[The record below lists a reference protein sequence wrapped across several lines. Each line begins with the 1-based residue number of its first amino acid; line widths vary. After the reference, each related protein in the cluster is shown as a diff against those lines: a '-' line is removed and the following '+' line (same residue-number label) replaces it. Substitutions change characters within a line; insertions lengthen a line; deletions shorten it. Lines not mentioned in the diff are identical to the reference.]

1 MVGLPQHI
9 AAIFVWPL
17 HPSDLYHVGLV
28 IHLFS
33 PWIFVG
39 DQFWALLP
47 APMVKLS
54 VRLKFH
60 FFLAPWTAKITLPR
74 TSNSRVGGSD
84 QWSMQSG
91 SPSLAWFCHTE
102 NAICSTGL
110 LGTTEEIGRSAR

>member
-74 TSNSRVGGSD
+74 TSNSRVGEGIRSVEH
-84 QWSMQSG
+84 
-91 SPSLAWFCHTE
+91 AVWF
-102 NAICSTGL
+102 SQFGL
-110 LGTTEEIGRSAR
+110 VLPH